1 MEIGTVQM
9 TGPQFAPEPETG
21 WRRLVAPA
29 AIFLGFV
36 TLILWLASD
45 LRDWAFSWL
54 QPALDWSREQNNAS
68 VVQAG
73 AAILQAIAAVIL
85 IGLTWHSTKTSREMA
100 DRARRQAAAAD
111 SRARYAETQ
120 AGRAAERQAKIST
133 MPVVI
138 FRDPESQ
145 QSLIRKVSFKITN
158 VGQGPALFTR
168 VEIVESVVDFKLN
181 RAGDAITLRVG
192 EEAEL
197 ELTIDEMEETGWVL
211 GDQQPDDRGR
221 QPLVTL
227 TARCQDVRGETWES
241 DAWIVWDA
249 IRQEVRLGNAS
260 YSFPA

>member
-1 MEIGTVQM
+1 M

-21 WRRLVAPA
+21 WRRLAAPA

-36 TLILWLASD
+36 ALILWLASD

-54 QPALDWSREQNNAS
+54 QPALNWSREPNNAG
-68 VVQAG
+68 VIQAG

-100 DRARRQAAAAD
+100 EKARRQAAAAANRGWHAET
-111 SRARYAETQ
+111 RARLAS
-120 AGRAAERQAKIST
+120 ERQAKIST

-138 FRDPESQ
+138 FRDLESQ
-145 QSLIRKVSFKITN
+145 QSLIQKITFKIAN
-158 VGQGPALFTR
+158 VGQGPALFTK
-168 VEIVESVVDFKLN
+168 VDIVESVVDFKLN

-197 ELTIDEMEETGWVL
+197 ELTVSEMGEMGFML
-211 GDQQPDDRGR
+211 GDQQPDERGR

-227 TARCQDVRGETWES
+227 IAECQDVRGEVWES
-241 DAWIVWDA
+241 DAWLVWD
-249 IRQEVRLGNAS
+249 EVRGEVRFGNAS